1 LPSSNSEE
9 LSYEKR
15 VKNRQLQPLNVAEIN
30 AMAFEAYWNSDAHGF
45 HETGIPPFAEM
56 IALVHSE
63 ASEALEEHRAGKG
76 DYYQREDG
84 KPMGIGPE
92 LADII
97 IRVGHLAFAR
107 GINLEEMVRQ
117 VQKFNRTRPH
127 KHGKKY

>member
-9 LSYEKR
+9 PSYEER

-30 AMAFEAYWNSDAHGF
+30 AMASEAFWNSDAHGF
-45 HETGIPPFAEM
+45 HEGGMSPFASL
-56 IALVHSE
+56 IALIHSE

-76 DYYQREDG
+76 DYYEREDG

-97 IRVGHLAFAR
+97 IRVGELAYSR
-107 GINLEEMVRQ
+107 GLNLEAMVYR